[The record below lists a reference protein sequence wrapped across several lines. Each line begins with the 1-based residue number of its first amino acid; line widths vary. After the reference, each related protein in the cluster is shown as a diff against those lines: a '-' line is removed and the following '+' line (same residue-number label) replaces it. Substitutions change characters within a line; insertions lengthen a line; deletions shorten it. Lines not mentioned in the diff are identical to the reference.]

1 MFGFLRP
8 KAKAQAPET
17 LRRIPRKQLVAI
29 MSGARAAMRELQEF
43 AKRAKSR
50 PDDRPI
56 ARDDLLDLLRGLA
69 AAQKQID
76 HQMDSEIAKST
87 DISDTEWDRR
97 SYNLFVVPISQMA
110 NAPQKIVDF
119 TVAASDNGAK
129 DVKLLY
135 ELVLAE
141 MDVAIARF
149 NVTLNSGLPDPW
161 RGQAE

>member
-8 KAKAQAPET
+8 KPKAQAPET

-69 AAQKQID
+69 ALQKQID

-87 DISDTEWDRR
+87 DISDTEDRR
-97 SYNLFVVPISQMA
+97 LHGRGFRQRRQRREIAVRTGTSR
-110 NAPQKIVDF
+110 
-119 TVAASDNGAK
+119 NGCRNCP
-129 DVKLLY
+129 L
-135 ELVLAE
+135 
-141 MDVAIARF
+141 
-149 NVTLNSGLPDPW
+149 
-161 RGQAE
+161 